1 MRARY
6 CGVQLSLWL
15 CDYVV
20 QARHVPAMTGRGID
34 DARARARSLYMA
46 PVVPLG
52 WAVAGL
58 AIGGLA
64 SERGE
69 ADGRPSGGRSA
80 GRVQHD

>member
-1 MRARY
+1 M
-6 CGVQLSLWL
+6 
-15 CDYVV
+15 
-20 QARHVPAMTGRGID
+20 PAMTGRGID

-64 SERGE
+64 SER
-69 ADGRPSGGRSA
+69 
-80 GRVQHD
+80 